1 MQQAPSQTSTS
12 GYKPYHPS
20 ASYQPQAQTQDYRQY
35 PPPPSR
41 PQDSPGNPV
50 SNQANVSNPAYEQ
63 GSSTV
68 YSPDHSSG
76 GHSQEPYYPPPQASR
91 EIGDVTA
98 SAGGQDT
105 QGSGPHEDWNSSRNV
120 EHRTLEEQARGLKNS
135 VLDKLED
142 ERQHVRGQYP
152 ADSKHH
158 GRLHGIAQ
166 SAGIPIQLVRS
177 CTKWSH
183 GVPTEHSIADAYIS
197 VIENSQH
204 FVYIENQFFITATSD
219 KQKPVTNKVGKAIVD
234 RILRAARAG
243 EKFKMIVIMPAVP
256 AFAGD
261 LRDDS
266 SLGTR
271 AIMEFQYNS
280 INRGGYSIMECVAN
294 AGYNPMEYIRFY
306 NLRNYDRLNVSKSMQ
321 EVEQRS
327 GIDYATASREHDQA
341 VELPAEMQG
350 QRFPSSEN
358 YKKYEQMTG
367 QMSKEQDYY
376 PGTWDSVS
384 ACYMAGGD
392 DIRSVPWLD
401 GDYSEIDAF
410 VSEELYVHSKVLI
423 ADDKIVICG
432 SANMNDR
439 SQLGY
444 HDSEIAVV
452 IEDQNHIDSMMDG
465 HPYRASRFAATLRRQ
480 LFRKHLGLLPSQ
492 DMEHPTQN
500 FEPIGVP
507 NTYDYHSPEDQ
518 LVTDPLTNVFLN
530 TWNSRAKAN
539 TDAFARVF
547 HPVPHDSVR
556 TWKDYESYYEHFF
569 KSADK
574 DAQDGE
580 KKAPSKYMWGHVVA
594 EEFAPGGQG
603 VKQVKDVL
611 STIKGTLV
619 EMPLSFLIEEDIAK
633 EGVGLNAFTEEVYT

>member
-1 MQQAPSQTSTS
+1 MQQAPSQAPSS
-12 GYKPYHPS
+12 GYIPYRPS

-41 PQDSPGNPV
+41 PQDSTEQPF
-50 SNQANVSNPAYEQ
+50 SNQQNVSNPVYEQ
-63 GSSTV
+63 GSSTL
-68 YSPDHSSG
+68 YSPDHSSDAPG
-76 GHSQEPYYPPPQASR
+76 QVSQYP
-91 EIGDVTA
+91 GT
-98 SAGGQDT
+98 DT
-105 QGSGPHEDWNSSRNV
+105 QGSGPHRDWNTSRSL
-120 EHRTLEEQARGLKNS
+120 EHQTLEEQARGLKNS
-135 VLDKLED
+135 VVDKIED
-142 ERQHVRGQYP
+142 ERQHVREQYS
-152 ADSKHH
+152 AGNKHH
-158 GRLHGIAQ
+158 GRHHGIAQ

-327 GIDYATASREHDQA
+327 GIDYAVASREHDQA

-350 QRFPSSEN
+350 QRSPSSEN

-376 PGTWDSVS
+376 PGNWDSVS

-423 ADDKIVICG
+423 ADDRIVICG

-452 IEDQNHIDSMMDG
+452 IEDQNHIDSVMNG

-480 LFRKHLGLLPSQ
+480 LFRKHLGLLPGQ

-518 LVTDPLTNVFLN
+518 LVTDPLANVFLN

-539 TDAFARVF
+539 TDAFAQVF

-574 DAQDGE
+574 DAQEGE

-594 EEFAPGGQG
+594 EEFAPGAQG